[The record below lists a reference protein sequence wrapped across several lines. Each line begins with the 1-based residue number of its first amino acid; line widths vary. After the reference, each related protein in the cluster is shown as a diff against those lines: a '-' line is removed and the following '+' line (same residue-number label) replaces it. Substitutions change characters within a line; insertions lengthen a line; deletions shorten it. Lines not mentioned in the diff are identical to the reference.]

1 MKIYGLIGFSLTH
14 SFSKKFFTEKF
25 TQEAIIDCL
34 FELFPLEQIELLPA
48 LLKAQPHLAGLAVTI
63 PYKESVMDYLDEV
76 DEVAQDI
83 GSVNCIAIH
92 SAGTKGFNTDYIG
105 FRTSILPMLNPSHQ
119 KALVLGTG
127 GSSKAIQF
135 VLRELSIPYLLVSR
149 NPSNHLGAIAY
160 ETLNESIMQS
170 HTIVVNCTPLGM
182 HPNIDTAPAI
192 PYECIGPQHLLFD
205 LVYNPSV
212 TSFLQKGMQQGA
224 AVKNG
229 YEMLIRQAEANWK
242 IWNQQ

>member
-1 MKIYGLIGFSLTH
+1 MKIYGLIGFPLTH

-34 FELFPLEQIELLPA
+34 FELFPLEQIDSLPA
-48 LLKAQPHLAGLAVTI
+48 LLKAQPSLAGLAVTI
-63 PYKESVMDYLDEV
+63 PYKESAMAYLDEV
-76 DEVAQDI
+76 DEVAKAI

-105 FRTSILPMLNPSHQ
+105 FRSSILPLLGPSHQ

-149 NPSNHLGAIAY
+149 NSSNHPGSIAY
-160 ETLNESIMQS
+160 ESLDESIMQT
-170 HTIVVNCTPLGM
+170 HTIVINCTPLGM
-182 HPNIDTAPAI
+182 YPDIHTSPVI
-192 PYECIGPQHLLFD
+192 PYECIGSQHLLFD

-212 TSFLQKGMQQGA
+212 TTFLQKGMQQGA
-224 AVKNG
+224 TVKNG
-229 YEMLIRQAEANWK
+229 YEMLVHQAEANWK